1 MHIRVLILRQV
12 CTPSCC
18 SSSGTPGQSQCR
30 RPHPTLRA
38 ERRQAP
44 PTSQSRPASARC
56 HWSSLRRPASPHL
69 PTHKSAPRPSRPT
82 STRPR
87 PASTRPSRGP
97 GCGAGGGWCRPGR
110 TPAPS
115 PTVPTLAAAIL
126 TARPFPQDCTQATG
140 AARARPP
147 APARPACRALPRL
160 PRLLRTCVRG
170 RL

>member
-1 MHIRVLILRQV
+1 MRPKLLLLIRNTRTVPVSPAAPDSQGGGTLDPAHL
-12 CTPSCC
+12 PS
-18 SSSGTPGQSQCR
+18 
-30 RPHPTLRA
+30 H
-38 ERRQAP
+38 
-44 PTSQSRPASARC
+44 PASACC
-56 HWSSLRRPASPHL
+56 HWSSLRRPASLHL
-69 PTHKSAPRPSRPT
+69 PTHKSAPHPSRPT

-87 PASTRPSRGP
+87 PESTRPSRGP
-97 GCGAGGGWCRPGR
+97 GCGSGGGWCRPGR
-110 TPAPS
+110 TSAPS
-115 PTVPTLAAAIL
+115 PTVPTVAAAIL